1 MSTTI
6 IVHLKVC
13 FHWTQIY
20 CFNVK
25 GRGHKPL
32 KHWNEMFHG
41 TSLAVQWL
49 RLSSHGQRSLVGYSS
64 QSGEEP
70 DTTER
75 LSTHTLPLQ
84 GTRVQSLIG
93 KLRSRMPHS
102 TKNKQTKYSF
112 GILLWLLELGYYTE
126 LQREDREEMKQ
137 PVSYTCC
144 SHLELQ
150 HT

>member
-1 MSTTI
+1 M
-6 IVHLKVC
+6 
-13 FHWTQIY
+13 
-20 CFNVK
+20 
-25 GRGHKPL
+25 
-32 KHWNEMFHG
+32 
-41 TSLAVQWL
+41 
-49 RLSSHGQRSLVGYSS
+49 GYSS
-64 QSGEEP
+64 QNGKEP

-137 PVSYTCC
+137 PVSLT
-144 SHLELQ
+144 HAAVI
-150 HT
+150 